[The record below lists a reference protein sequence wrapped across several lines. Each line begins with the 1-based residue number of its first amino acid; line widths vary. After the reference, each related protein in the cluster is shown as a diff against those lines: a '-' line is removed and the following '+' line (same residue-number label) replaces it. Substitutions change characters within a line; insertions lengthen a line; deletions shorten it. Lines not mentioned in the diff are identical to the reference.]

1 MGIPIARIFGIEIR
15 VQFGWVIVLAL
26 VAVIAV
32 GQLTAVDPSLEGLTS
47 WVLGGV
53 VALGFFLSSVL
64 HDLAH
69 AIVARRR
76 GIDVKAI
83 AVSFFGGAT
92 PLDPSAPDPGDD
104 AAIAASG
111 PIASIAL
118 GVVLFAL
125 TVGAIALGDGFSAAA
140 GVLSVL
146 VFLNLVLGFVNLVP
160 AYPLDGGRIVR
171 DLAWRRSGS
180 ERSGWRAASWSGRL
194 TGMVVIAL
202 GVAVLL
208 ADGTATGAMIAITGW
223 FLVLSA
229 NSVRDRIR
237 LDELVGEQSV
247 GDAMDPASA
256 TVNPGL
262 TVDTFASQLLDGQ
275 SQMSAVPV
283 VQGEEVV
290 GIVGAGQ
297 IRRMPARTRASTRV
311 EDVMIRPPRLTLLSP
326 ADPLKVALERLQ
338 RAGLDGLPVV
348 DDGKLVGVLT
358 RRGAAAYL
366 QGRSKAAEDR
376 ADEPAGRQDQ
386 PDNRA
391 QEPDSA
397 TTDGS
402 PEGGGPAA

>member
-32 GQLTAVDPSLEGLTS
+32 GQLTAVDPELEGLTS
-47 WVLGGV
+47 WVLGGIV
-53 VALGFFLSSVL
+53 SLGFFLSSVL

-76 GIDVKAI
+76 GIHVKAI

-118 GVVLFAL
+118 GFVLFAL

-180 ERSGWRAASWSGRL
+180 ERSGWHAASWSGRL

-202 GVAVLL
+202 GVAVLV

-237 LDELVGEQSV
+237 LDELVGDQSV
-247 GDAMDPASA
+247 GDAMDPATA

-262 TVDTFASQLLDGQ
+262 TIDTFASQLLDGE
-275 SQMSAVPV
+275 SQLTAVPV
-283 VQGEEVV
+283 VQGDEVV

-311 EDVMIRPPRLTLLSP
+311 EDVMVRPPRLTLLSSVE
-326 ADPLKVALERLQ
+326 PLKVALERLQ

-358 RRGAAAYL
+358 RRGAAVYL
-366 QGRSKAAEDR
+366 QGRKAAGAEASTADKPDR
-376 ADEPAGRQDQ
+376 
-386 PDNRA
+386 PDGPRDK
-391 QEPDSA
+391 PDSA
-397 TTDGS
+397 ATNNS
-402 PEGGGPAA
+402 PEGEGPST